1 MKKDAYYFPH
11 FSNARHDRKLRRV
24 RKELGVEGYGIYFM
38 LLETLRDQELFR
50 YPIEDLDLLA
60 DEFGTSEQ
68 KIRTVICNYDLF
80 QVIDLD
86 GKESFVSM
94 KFVEYLQP
102 YLDNK
107 HRNRIN
113 GIKGNLIKYGYIT
126 KVIAENLTDAEIL
139 ELDEQ
144 RKNMLL
150 LPSGGDSG
158 GEQPS
163 DRKESKVNKSKVNKN
178 KIEEIEKI
186 NNMRMK
192 FPGTK
197 TKADALKKIPSI
209 LKEHDIEEL
218 ERCIDRYT
226 KDVAEK
232 RKSQPGLS
240 YLNES
245 TFWNG
250 RYVDYLDENYTEIKA
265 QSNPLAYK
273 QPVTYIDDGED

>member
-38 LLETLRDQELFR
+38 LLETLRDQEMFR

-80 QVIDLD
+80 QVIELD

-113 GIKGNLIKYGYIT
+113 GIKGNLIKYKYIT
-126 KVIAENLTDAEIL
+126 KEIADTLTDVEIL

-150 LPSGGDSG
+150 IPSGGDSG

-163 DRKESKVNKSKVNKN
+163 DRKESKRNKRN
-178 KIEEIEKI
+178 
-186 NNMRMK
+186 
-192 FPGTK
+192 
-197 TKADALKKIPSI
+197 
-209 LKEHDIEEL
+209 
-218 ERCIDRYT
+218 
-226 KDVAEK
+226 K
-232 RKSQPGLS
+232 RKEYENTFIPPTLLEVES
-240 YLNES
+240 YILEKEYVINPKQFFDYYEADDWMRPDGKPVS
-245 TFWNG
+245 NWKRTVVSWNN
-250 RYVDYLDENYTEIKA
+250 RELK
-265 QSNPLAYK
+265 SNPNSKPYK
-273 QPVTYIDDGED
+273 KKEQTEYKNGTYIDPCDDLEWS